1 MEVLQL
7 KLALAQAQVSA
18 AEKEVENIRLQIL
31 LFEQKEK
38 EKNQSLNPDNS
49 GIHEGEEFEVYDT
62 NICDGD
68 DRLVFPSTTPFSEVK
83 KRCIEIG
90 SHAFVTKSGCQIYVR
105 SPPSEKNNRDYP
117 TMKKNAEKRVKEQK
131 HNTKG
136 YKTYLFDY

>member
-7 KLALAQAQVSA
+7 KLALAQAQVSN

-38 EKNQSLNPDNS
+38 NQSPNPDNS
-49 GIHEGEEFEVYDT
+49 GLDEKEEFEVYNT
-62 NICDGD
+62 NICHGD

-90 SHAFVTKSGCQIYVR
+90 SHAFVTKPGCQIYVR
-105 SPPSEKNNRDYP
+105 SPPSEKINRDY
-117 TMKKNAEKRVKEQK
+117 TTLKNNAEKRVKEQK
-131 HNTKG
+131 YNTKG
-136 YKTYLFDY
+136 YKTYLFNY